1 MKAYQNQGIDV
12 ANTTLKSFNIG
23 ARDTQL
29 CSKGQNRFVEYTHFT
44 VEENKTLKSQLLSQG
59 HSTTTTVANT
69 TATLLLLVVK
79 VKVTQPCPT
88 LCNPMDCS
96 LTDPSVRGILQ
107 ARILEWVAAPFS
119 RGSSQPRD

>member
-12 ANTTLKSFNIG
+12 ANTTVKSFNIW

-69 TATLLLLVVK
+69 TATTVITSGESESHSAVSNSL
-79 VKVTQPCPT
+79 QPHG
-88 LCNPMDCS
+88 L
-96 LTDPSVRGILQ
+96 
-107 ARILEWVAAPFS
+107 
-119 RGSSQPRD
+119 